1 MPTISLTEFD
11 DPIDA
16 GGSASSMCN
25 VKGDPPFEIYWKKDG
40 LEIDSFNNGILI
52 TRSGQRLSLLNI
64 ESAQPRHAGNFTC
77 VVKSQAGII
86 EETTG
91 LRVNG
96 TYKKAIKLAFL
107 IFFLSFVTIFI
118 LS

>member
-1 MPTISLTEFD
+1 MPTLSLTEFD

-40 LEIDSFNNGILI
+40 RKIDSFNNGILI

-77 VVKSQAGII
+77 VVKSQAGMI

-96 TYKKAIKLAFL
+96 TW
-107 IFFLSFVTIFI
+107 SRI
-118 LS
+118 LL